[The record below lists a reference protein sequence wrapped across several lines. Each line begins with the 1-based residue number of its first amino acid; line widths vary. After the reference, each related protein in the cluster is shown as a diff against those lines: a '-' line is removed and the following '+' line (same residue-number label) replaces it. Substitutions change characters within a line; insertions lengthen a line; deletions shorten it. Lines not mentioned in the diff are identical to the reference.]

1 MITNFLMLWK
11 KIQAR
16 SRIYWKLI
24 FMFAYEHFPISVW
37 SFYYITPILSQS
49 SETGYSQRTR
59 QGGIS
64 VKLSI
69 HSLIAEPIFTL
80 SFQLEWIQWI
90 QVQLHVAVYRWL
102 FLRGLHNKVVNK
114 KCWIWWWLRIEPR
127 GTSVKL
133 SIHLLV
139 AELIFTVCFQLEW
152 IQCIQVEL
160 HVAVYWWLFLRGLH
174 NKVVIVCK
182 GVPAPLF
189 KAPTPWPSLAP
200 IFKIFVSPLLF
211 SAPPPFKV
219 F

>member
-11 KIQAR
+11 KIQVR

-24 FMFAYEHFPISVW
+24 FMFAYEYFPISVW

-59 QGGIS
+59 QG
-64 VKLSI
+64 
-69 HSLIAEPIFTL
+69 
-80 SFQLEWIQWI
+80 
-90 QVQLHVAVYRWL
+90 
-102 FLRGLHNKVVNK
+102 
-114 KCWIWWWLRIEPR
+114 